1 MTQFPL
7 EYGLHWGTTISPLG
21 FCCRVKLSTKRQSK
35 SVASVLPASQIP
47 LASEAGT
54 STEVTVRVK
63 PVLTAGTVSLREWAL
78 GSVQGT
84 VPEGQL
90 RTALF
95 ETGAGLALK
104 VTGVTTVL
112 GQVAGELELE
122 ALPCGATMVKESA
135 TLSGSLLVT
144 MEKFAL
150 EREMAQLVM

>member
-1 MTQFPL
+1 M
-7 EYGLHWGTTISPLG
+7 HRGTTISPLG

-35 SVASVLPASQIP
+35 SLASVWPASQTP
-47 LASEAGT
+47 LAWEAGT
-54 STEVTVRVK
+54 SMEVTVRVK

-95 ETGAGLALK
+95 ETGVGLALK

-135 TLSGSLLVT
+135 TLPGSLRVV
-144 MEKFAL
+144 MEKLAL
-150 EREMAQLVM
+150 EREMDQLAI